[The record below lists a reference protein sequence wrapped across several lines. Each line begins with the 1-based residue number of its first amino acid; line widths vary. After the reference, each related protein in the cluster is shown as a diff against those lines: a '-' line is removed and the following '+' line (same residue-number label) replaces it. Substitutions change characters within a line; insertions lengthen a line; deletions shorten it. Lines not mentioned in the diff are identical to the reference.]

1 MRHATNFFPTV
12 MVAIEHIVVLL
23 PIFCDGSNDINLKA
37 TTIVRLILL
46 GSDRVT
52 FLLQNHFVL
61 TIQKQ
66 EGGRES
72 DIKVLQFQLAL
83 LIVLSDNSIGSI
95 VRVSKLPFFS
105 VRLSFVFVHTC

>member
-46 GSDRVT
+46 GSDRVMIFASKSFRSHDSKT
-52 FLLQNHFVL
+52 RRRVL
-61 TIQKQ
+61 
-66 EGGRES
+66 
-72 DIKVLQFQLAL
+72 KVLQWARHVYDYID
-83 LIVLSDNSIGSI
+83 IVLFDDLKA
-95 VRVSKLPFFS
+95 VRVSKLPLIP
-105 VRLSFVFVHTC
+105 VRLSFVYIHTW